1 MNPRLLILFGFITLL
16 VVPIG
21 AADSYDISTDKMI
34 DIPDRERNVD
44 GETFEIT
51 HISQIEQNNTLT
63 VDTSGPDS
71 RYEVNLISPQGQYVR
86 VENIPDGGDAT
97 VTFDMSRTVGSW
109 LITITDPG
117 DLVAIHPVVIKAYDI
132 EPDLSTTTVTRGTN
146 VTADITVTEPTGG
159 VRDQKD
165 INRVEAA
172 LANESTEVRVTAEA
186 AEDGSDTYEI
196 SLSTDELTAGTYEF
210 FGVVRGDQDIRG
222 RDEVLGISG
231 TTTVTV
237 EAPATDTPT
246 ESDGDNTGNTAGSG
260 PAGNSGGTGA
270 SGDSTADSA
279 TTSAPDPDNEPDT
292 VSPPTPNGDTRAT
305 VTTRR
310 LGASAVEAEITRS
323 DSTAEADDQSMV
335 ATIPT
340 DAASASGAITSNS
353 LTIESNNIAEYSATV
368 SAQDTPTATP
378 STDPVGAV
386 TVNHTVSDT
395 DITQVAFS
403 ISINKSRLRK
413 SNLTGSKVGLYRQH
427 NGSWTR
433 LNTDVVGETSE
444 AVTVQ
449 AAAPGLSTFV
459 LANES
464 ARAAELTDVSL
475 NRTALTQNDTAA
487 VTATVE
493 NPANTTQTYA
503 VQFAVGDR
511 TTTRSITVGAGNRTV
526 VSHYITT
533 LPADSPTTDI
543 YVNGVYTGTIT
554 TTPTT
559 SQSTPPSATSTTA
572 QATTTTPTAAND
584 GVISPTATATP
595 ATPRSTTSTPGFTPA
610 LLLIAI
616 SVFVI
621 ITLMRP

>member
-616 SVFVI
+616 SVFII

>member
-1 MNPRLLILFGFITLL
+1 MNRRLLILFGFIALL
-16 VVPIG
+16 LVPIG

-117 DLVAIHPVVIKAYDI
+117 DLVAIHPVVIKAYDV
-132 EPDLSTTTVTRGTN
+132 EPDLSTTTVTRGTD
-146 VTADITVTEPTGG
+146 VTADITVTEPTDG

-186 AEDGSDTYEI
+186 AEDDSDTYEV

-210 FGVVRGDQDIRG
+210 FGIVRGNQDIRG

-246 ESDGDNTGNTAGSG
+246 ESDGDDTGDTAGNG
-260 PAGNSGGTGA
+260 PTGNSGGTGA

-292 VSPPTPNGDTRAT
+292 VSPPTPNGDTKAT

-310 LGASAVEAEITRS
+310 LGASTVEAEITRS

-340 DAASASGAITSNS
+340 DTASASGAITSNS

-378 STDPVGAV
+378 STHPVGAV
-386 TVNHTVSDT
+386 TVNHTVSDA
-395 DITQVAFS
+395 DITQVAFN
-403 ISINKSRLRK
+403 ISINKSRLRG

-433 LNTDVVGETSE
+433 LNTEVVGETSE

-533 LPADSPTTDI
+533 LPADSPATDI
-543 YVNGVYTGTIT
+543 YVNGVYTGSIS

-559 SQSTPPSATSTTA
+559 SQSTFTSATSTTT
-572 QATTTTPTAAND
+572 QDTTSTPTAAND
-584 GVISPTATATP
+584 GVITPTATATP
-595 ATPRSTTSTPGFTPA
+595 ATPGSTTSTPGFTPA

-621 ITLMRP
+621 ITFIKP

>member
-1 MNPRLLILFGFITLL
+1 MNRRLLILFGLIALL
-16 VVPIG
+16 LVPIG

-559 SQSTPPSATSTTA
+559 SQSTPPSATSTTT

-616 SVFVI
+616 SVFII